1 MSWHGIPH
9 LVARHVLEDQ
19 SVRPSS
25 QRAASWRRVRAIS
38 VGASLIAATML
49 LAGCGASVPSL
60 QPGAS
65 IPDLPSRPTDK
76 PTEKPPAEPTEKPTE
91 KPPAERTEKPPAEPT
106 EKPTEKPPAER
117 TEKPPAE
124 PTEKPPAE
132 PTATPTEKPP
142 AEPTAEPT
150 ASPNAGTG
158 DNSAATSPGLIL
170 LVVVLA
176 IGLVAALYALYRSRN
191 T

>member
-1 MSWHGIPH
+1 MSWH
-9 LVARHVLEDQ
+9 
-19 SVRPSS
+19 SVR
-25 QRAASWRRVRAIS
+25 QVVARRVRAVS
-38 VGASLIAATML
+38 VGALLIAATML

-65 IPDLPSRPTDK
+65 IPGLPSR
-76 PTEKPPAEPTEKPTE
+76 PTEKPPAEPTEKP
-91 KPPAERTEKPPAEPT
+91 PAEKTEKPPAEPT
-106 EKPTEKPPAER
+106 EKPPAEKTEKPPAEP

-132 PTATPTEKPP
+132 PTAE
-142 AEPTAEPT
+142 AT
-150 ASPNAGTG
+150 ASPNEGSG
-158 DNSAATSPGLIL
+158 DNTGATSPGLIL

-176 IGLVAALYALYRSRN
+176 IGLGAALYVLYQRRD